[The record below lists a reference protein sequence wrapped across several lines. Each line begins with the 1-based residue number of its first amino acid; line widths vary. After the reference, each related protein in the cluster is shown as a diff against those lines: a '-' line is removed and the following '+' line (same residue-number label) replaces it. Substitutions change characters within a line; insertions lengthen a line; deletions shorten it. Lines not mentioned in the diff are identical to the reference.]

1 MDGWIDALALG
12 VSVVGGADEVFGGE
26 DAGGEEV
33 GARARDVS
41 RERGRLGRARGEE
54 DDGVGDEDEGV
65 QGEGGDGVRRGL
77 GGRGRAVSRS
87 VGRSVGRRA
96 RGRGG
101 WEVSQPDGVSI
112 SSDVDRRADVP
123 RRRVDARSVRAR
135 CGSTRR
141 TTRRGAPRRW
151 RLGEK
156 RRAFG
161 TVSRRSLARAFAPS
175 RVVLARARVR
185 AHRNIAPESSHAF
198 VRSLARVARARV
210 RARVEL

>member
-87 VGRSVGRRA
+87 VGRSVGR
-96 RGRGG
+96 
-101 WEVSQPDGVSI
+101 S
-112 SSDVDRRADVP
+112 
-123 RRRVDARSVRAR
+123 
-135 CGSTRR
+135 
-141 TTRRGAPRRW
+141 
-151 RLGEK
+151 
-156 RRAFG
+156 
-161 TVSRRSLARAFAPS
+161 
-175 RVVLARARVR
+175 ARARPRRMGSQSARRCLDLERRRSTRGRTATTCGR
-185 AHRNIAPESSHAF
+185 ALGESSMWVNAAYHAA
-198 VRSLARVARARV
+198 RSAAPMAPG
-210 RARVEL
+210 